1 MIQLPNPDSTL
12 LILLSSLSPS
22 PGIPKIVI
30 TGVAD
35 LGAGGMRKL
44 VGTHSSEGWPVG
56 TEQALH
62 RLRAVRLKK
71 AVRLGRAEPFHD
83 LVRWTQGECVI
94 EAFRIGRA
102 PAGVGGLLPG
112 ACADPRIQGSD
123 LAGDGASP
131 RA

>member
-1 MIQLPNPDSTL
+1 MIQFPNPDSTL
-12 LILLSSLSPS
+12 SILLSSLSPS
-22 PGIPKIVI
+22 PGTPKIVI

-35 LGAGGMRKL
+35 PGAGGMSKP

-71 AVRLGRAEPFHD
+71 AARLGGVEPFHD
-83 LVRWTQGECVI
+83 LVHWTQGECVI

-102 PAGVGGLLPG
+102 PAGVGALLPG
-112 ACADPRIQGSD
+112 ACVDPRSGIGPS
-123 LAGDGASP
+123 
-131 RA
+131 R